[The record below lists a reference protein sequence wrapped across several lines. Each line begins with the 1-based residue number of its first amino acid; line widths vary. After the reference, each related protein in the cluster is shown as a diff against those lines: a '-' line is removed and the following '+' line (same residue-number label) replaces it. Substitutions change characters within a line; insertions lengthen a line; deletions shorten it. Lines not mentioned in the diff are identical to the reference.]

1 MATAEPARL
10 PKITTDST
18 VDRVVRVLRE
28 QIVKGNL
35 RPGTP
40 LRVASLAEQ
49 LGTSQGPVR
58 EAIRMLVAEGLVMHE
73 HNRGTFV
80 RTFTEDDCLDVYVA
94 REAIETWAVRV
105 ILDRHAT
112 IDFSPLETALEKMAE
127 PDQAIEADMRF
138 HRELVEMAGSDR
150 LTSAHASL
158 IAETALLVHSRK
170 PFPDAS
176 YHPIHEELFDA
187 LVAGS
192 ADAPSLMAHHLRAA
206 SQLVEGHEPLEYSV
220 PRS

>member
-1 MATAEPARL
+1 MATPETARL

-28 QIVKGNL
+28 QIVRGNL

-40 LRVASLAEQ
+40 LRVANLAEQ

-80 RTFTEDDCLDVYVA
+80 RTFTNDDCLDVYVA
-94 REAIETWAVRV
+94 REAIETWAARV
-105 ILDRHAT
+105 ILDRHAS
-112 IDFSPLETALEKMAE
+112 IDFSPLEAALESMSDPAH
-127 PDQAIEADMRF
+127 AIEADMAF
-138 HRELVEMAGSDR
+138 HRSLVALAGSDR

-158 IAETALLVHSRK
+158 IAETAVLVHSRK
-170 PFPDAS
+170 PFPEAS
-176 YHPIHEELFDA
+176 YHPIHEELFNA

-192 ADAPSLMAHHLRAA
+192 ADSPSLMAHHLRAA
-206 SQLVEGHEPLEYSV
+206 SQLVGGQTPDEQST
-220 PRS
+220 S